1 MLASCRAVMA
11 AVRPGIVATHYFNG
25 KLEPLLTQ
33 QHQRITPCIYLASTA
48 SNFNCDG
55 NNESVTSW
63 GLCDTETSGLE
74 AGGEVAEQSKA
85 ISR

>member
-1 MLASCRAVMA
+1 MLASCRAVMV

-55 NNESVTSW
+55 NNVSVNSSAGDCVTRKRRDW
-63 GLCDTETSGLE
+63 RLE
-74 AGGEVAEQSKA
+74 V
-85 ISR
+85 R

>member
-55 NNESVTSW
+55 NNVSVTSSAGDCMTRKRRDW
-63 GLCDTETSGLE
+63 RLE
-74 AGGEVAEQSKA
+74 V
-85 ISR
+85 R